1 MPGSLTLDDLQA
13 EADAGIVD
21 TVVVAITEASGTLAG
36 RSFHVDAFLEAAH
49 RGEPRDGVVAV
60 PDLTT
65 LRTIPWREGTA
76 LVLADVLDRHGEAV
90 PHAPRN
96 VLKRQ
101 LDRLAAAG
109 MRVECASELEFY
121 LFAEGF
127 DAIAGKRYRDARPL
141 TVGEEPIMRAI
152 RNGLHDANI
161 PVESSQRAAGPG
173 QFSIRLRR
181 AGALEMA
188 DGHAIL
194 RGGIGNI
201 AHAHG
206 AAATFMARWC
216 DDVPGSSCHLHQ
228 ILCAADDGAERTYG
242 AARATYAAEI
252 AYFLGPFV
260 NSYKRSPMVAGG
272 ADLNPYLGY
281 AASIAAG
288 LAGASGTP
296 HEMPGTLRA
305 ATECLRTSAMLRSAF
320 GDTVVDHYVSVAETE
335 QARFDRVVTDWEL
348 ARGFDRG

>member
-21 TVVVAITEASGTLAG
+21 TVVVATTEATGTLAG
-36 RSFHVDAFLEAAH
+36 RAFHVDAFLEAAH
-49 RGEPRDGVVAV
+49 RGEPRGDIVVL

-109 MRVECASELEFY
+109 LRVECASELEFY

-127 DAIAGKRYRDARPL
+127 DALAGKRYRDARPL

-161 PVESSQRAAGPG
+161 PVESSAHASGPG

-194 RGGIGNI
+194 RGGIRDI

-206 AAATFMARWC
+206 TAATFMARWC
-216 DDVPGSSCHLHQ
+216 DDVPGSSCQLHQ
-228 ILCAADDGAERTYG
+228 TLCEAGEEAVRRYG
-242 AARATYAAEI
+242 AGQAAYAAEI

-260 NSYKRSPMVAGG
+260 NSYKCSPFAGG

-281 AASIAAG
+281 AATIAAG
-288 LAGASGTP
+288 LAGAGGSP
-296 HEMPGTLRA
+296 REAPGTLRE
-305 ATECLRTSAMLRSAF
+305 ATECLRGSAMLRAAF
-320 GDTVVDHYVSVAETE
+320 GDTVVDHYVGVAAEE
-335 QARFDRVVTDWEL
+335 QARHDRVVTDWEL
-348 ARGFDRG
+348 VRGFDRG